1 MVQQNKKFSSPREY
15 NMATHDQPVKK
26 KQRIDLDHG
35 PDISDASP
43 PDKDE
48 TDCMSIRTVDVQSGA
63 RYAENREL
71 YLFQINLTKQCLC
84 FVTEKT
90 LRKPF
95 EGHYTLDENGTVQN
109 TILSKWPTTNIL
121 QFLSNVQLLFDVYLK
136 QNTKGVICARV
147 MDLCDAII
155 RNEHNLIEEVINLG
169 DIDNKYVSFLA
180 SRVLSSFLIIAKDNM
195 DVQWLQKIVEALFMF
210 ERLDFL
216 AVRKIIFSLEI
227 IKRVVEW
234 KDIDQHPLD
243 DSAYDNNVE
252 EDINQPSTSS
262 NYENSMQVDR
272 ISPICCNNVI
282 PEEDPINVPSIEMTN
297 CHSVE
302 LKDSESF
309 DTTHIK
315 CLAIKTLENKW
326 PDLVNNIRSLLIQH
340 MDIKNAENC
349 VLTFLSL
356 WENIISV
363 KANLSVI
370 ETRPFYAHLEN
381 FVVILNP
388 SLSSIVYKQLLSL
401 FNEVLC
407 YGSTL
412 ALQDMLPEETCSLA
426 HLIVRYVK
434 DFRILDGLPLKLVE
448 NSVGFVGY
456 QGIPR
461 TYINGSLTTTEL
473 PDINDPEPINT
484 IDRTLLQKMVLLVLK
499 SVAVTVKETRSDTSD
514 SSIDSADF
522 DVFQDM
528 QLIERSIRDV
538 LKKLEVFIKNT
549 LDFHPESSFSKI
561 LVHLFN
567 DQDDY
572 LIEAMVCTLDTTV
585 GILYRNAVFPDLAT
599 MLNPVSFFI
608 EFLNIVS
615 HDPDILLDYLV
626 NNETCFLLY
635 LLRFLKYVRR
645 NWSKFVMTCH
655 EHNNQNGLDETMSV
669 LIRLRLQ
676 IARLVSRS
684 LFPYNISPVLRL
696 LEVCESLYEGNE
708 IS

>member
-15 NMATHDQPVKK
+15 NMATHEQPVKK
-26 KQRIDLDHG
+26 KQKIDLDLG
-35 PDISDASP
+35 P
-43 PDKDE
+43 DE
-48 TDCMSIRTVDVQSGA
+48 TDCMNIRSIELQPEVNIID
-63 RYAENREL
+63 NREL
-71 YLFQINLTKQCLC
+71 YLFQTNLSKQCLC

-95 EGHYTLDENGTVQN
+95 EGYHTVDENGILKQDT
-109 TILSKWPTTNIL
+109 TLSKWPTTSIL

-136 QNTKGVICARV
+136 QNTKGMICARV

-234 KDIDQHPLD
+234 KDVDQHPLD
-243 DSAYDNNVE
+243 DSSYVDNDLDNDV
-252 EDINQPSTSS
+252 NQPSTSGILHS
-262 NYENSMQVDR
+262 NFETMQIDRTSVFGNSTIPDE
-272 ISPICCNNVI
+272 ISMNDSN
-282 PEEDPINVPSIEMTN
+282 IEITN
-297 CHSVE
+297 CHLVE

-349 VLTFLSL
+349 VLTFLNL

-370 ETRPFYAHLEN
+370 ETRPFHAHLEN

-388 SLSSIVYKQLLSL
+388 SLPSIVYKQLLSL

-412 ALQDMLPEETCSLA
+412 ALQDMLPEETCALA

-434 DFRILDGLPLKLVE
+434 DFRILDGLPLKLIE
-448 NSVGFVGY
+448 NSVGFIGY
-456 QGIPR
+456 QGLPK
-461 TYINGSLTTTEL
+461 TYVNESLTITQL
-473 PDINDPEPINT
+473 ADVNDPEPINT

-499 SVAVTVKETRSDTSD
+499 AVAVTVKETRSDTSD
-514 SSIDSADF
+514 SSIDSGDF
-522 DVFQDM
+522 DIFQDM

-561 LVHLFN
+561 LIHLFN

-572 LIEAMVCTLDTTV
+572 LIEAMVCTLDITV

-645 NWSKFVMTCH
+645 NWSKFIMTCH
-655 EHNNQNGLDETMSV
+655 EYNSQSGLDETMSV

-676 IARLVSRS
+676 ITRLVARS

>member
-243 DSAYDNNVE
+243 DSA
-252 EDINQPSTSS
+252 S
-262 NYENSMQVDR
+262 
-272 ISPICCNNVI
+272 
-282 PEEDPINVPSIEMTN
+282 SIEMTN

-448 NSVGFVGY
+448 NSVGF
-456 QGIPR
+456 
-461 TYINGSLTTTEL
+461 
-473 PDINDPEPINT
+473 PINT